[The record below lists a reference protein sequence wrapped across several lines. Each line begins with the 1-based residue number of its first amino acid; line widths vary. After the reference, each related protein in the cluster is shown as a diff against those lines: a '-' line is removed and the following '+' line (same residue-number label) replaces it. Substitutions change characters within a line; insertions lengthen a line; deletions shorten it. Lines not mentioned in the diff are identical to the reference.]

1 MKTRRIT
8 ACFVAILFVFAMLF
22 SHAFMI
28 AEAHHDCSGKDCEI
42 CHVIAMAASVV
53 RSIGLAIGAMTA
65 FVAFAIITGTAAKK
79 AARAVSFATP
89 VALKVKLSN

>member
-42 CHVIAMAASVV
+42 CHVIAMAASV
-53 RSIGLAIGAMTA
+53 
-65 FVAFAIITGTAAKK
+65 IITGTAAKK